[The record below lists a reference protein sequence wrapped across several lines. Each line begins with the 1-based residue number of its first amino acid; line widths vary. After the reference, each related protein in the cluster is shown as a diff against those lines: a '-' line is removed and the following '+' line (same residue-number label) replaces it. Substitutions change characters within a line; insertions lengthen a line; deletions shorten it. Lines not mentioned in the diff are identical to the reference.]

1 MRPAGMLYDTKRGI
15 QIAGMTIP
23 DTFPENRPALETG
36 TSSMAGMIIP
46 DTFPES
52 VRTGLRFV

>member
-36 TSSMAGMIIP
+36 ISPMAGMIIP

>member
-23 DTFPENRPALETG
+23 DTFPENRPALEICI
-36 TSSMAGMIIP
+36 SPMAGMIIP